1 MKIQCDKRVKI
12 GRIAEMGPVKSFRL
26 QEMQWVKGTEK
37 HEPRSPSSRRHF
49 GHAPSTQ
56 MAEGTT
62 GSPAR
67 GSAAPPSG
75 GLPTGF
81 IVVAV
86 LLAFAGASSC
96 IA

>member
-1 MKIQCDKRVKI
+1 
-12 GRIAEMGPVKSFRL
+12 
-26 QEMQWVKGTEK
+26 
-37 HEPRSPSSRRHF
+37 
-49 GHAPSTQ
+49 

-96 IA
+96 VA

>member
-1 MKIQCDKRVKI
+1 
-12 GRIAEMGPVKSFRL
+12 
-26 QEMQWVKGTEK
+26 
-37 HEPRSPSSRRHF
+37 
-49 GHAPSTQ
+49 

-86 LLAFAGASSC
+86 LLAFAGADVFSTFKGATQISDSVASAPVDRHSLGGKVHISFC
-96 IA
+96 QS

>member
-1 MKIQCDKRVKI
+1 MQTVILELIRLTLGSQVNSR
-12 GRIAEMGPVKSFRL
+12 EMPWSSGLPRGLTK
-26 QEMQWVKGTEK
+26 K
-37 HEPRSPSSRRHF
+37 HEPRKLPRRHF

-67 GSAAPPSG
+67 GSAAPSSG

>member
-1 MKIQCDKRVKI
+1 MVV
-12 GRIAEMGPVKSFRL
+12 GTAEGTHEKTRATQAPESFL
-26 QEMQWVKGTEK
+26 
-37 HEPRSPSSRRHF
+37 SFHF
-49 GHAPSTQ
+49 GHAPSTE